1 MLERAMTRSPK
12 YYKLLGVLAVFMGLG
27 LVSYMLVLE
36 KGHGVTGLSRDVS
49 WGLYIAQFTFMIGIA
64 ASAVMVVL
72 PYYLHNVKD
81 FGRIAVFGE
90 FLAVAAVGICPLF
103 VIMDLGKPMRALNM
117 LIYPTLNS
125 VLFWSFVVQTGYLLL
140 NILIGWNVLEAERKG
155 THYPN
160 WVKPLIYI
168 SIPWAFGIH
177 TVTAFVYAGLPSHDY
192 WLTAILAARF
202 LASAFCSGP
211 ALLIL
216 LCFVLKKYTRFDPGR
231 EAINK
236 LANIVTY
243 AMFVS
248 VFFVALEFFTAFY
261 SGIPGLEEPLKY
273 LFVGLEGARNLVPFM
288 WLFVILAIAALVL
301 LAIPRFRKNDKYLV
315 LGCACV
321 FSSMWLEKGVG
332 LTLAGFVPNP
342 FNKVVQY
349 VPTLPEIMIALG
361 IYATGAFILTVL
373 YKIAVSVKEEVGA

>member
-1 MLERAMTRSPK
+1 MLERAMSGSPK
-12 YYKLLGVLAVFMGLG
+12 YYKLLLVLAAFIGLG
-27 LVSYMLVLE
+27 FISYLQVLD

-64 ASAVMVVL
+64 ASAVMVVM
-72 PYYLHNVKD
+72 PYYLHNVRD

-90 FLAVAAVGICPLF
+90 FLAVAAVGICPIF
-103 VIMDLGKPMRALNM
+103 IIVDLGKPMRAFNM
-117 LIYPTLNS
+117 LIYPTPWS

-155 THYPN
+155 TKVPG

-177 TVTAFVYAGLPSHDY
+177 TVTAFVYAGLPGHDY

-231 EAINK
+231 EAISK

-243 AMFVS
+243 AMFIS

-273 LFVGLEGARNLVPFM
+273 LFVGLEGYHRLVPFM
-288 WLFVILAIAALVL
+288 WLFVILGIAALIL
-301 LAIPRFRKNDKYLV
+301 LTVPKLRNNDKYLMI
-315 LGCACV
+315 GCACV
-321 FSSMWLEKGVG
+321 FFSMWFEKGVG
-332 LTLAGFVPNP
+332 LTLGGFVPNP
-342 FNKVVQY
+342 FNRIVQY
-349 VPTLPEIMIALG
+349 APTIPEILIALG
-361 IYATGAFILTVL
+361 VYATGAFALTVL

>member
-1 MLERAMTRSPK
+1 MLERAMTGSPR

-27 LVSYMLVLE
+27 LAAYLLVLE

-64 ASAVMVVL
+64 ASAVMVVM
-72 PYYLHNVKD
+72 PYYLHNVKE

-103 VIMDLGKPMRALNM
+103 IVMDLGKPMRALNM
-117 LIYPTLNS
+117 LVYPTLNS

-155 THYPN
+155 TQYPN

-177 TVTAFVYAGLPSHDY
+177 TVTAFVYQGLPGHDY
-192 WLTAILAARF
+192 WLSAILAARF

-216 LCFVLKKYTRFDPGR
+216 LCFMLKKYTRFDPGR
-231 EAINK
+231 EAISK
-236 LANIVTY
+236 LTNIVTY

-248 VFFVALEFFTAFY
+248 VFFVGLEFFTAFY
-261 SGIPGLEEPLKY
+261 SAIPGMTAPLKY
-273 LFVGLEGARNLVPFM
+273 LFVGLKGHHRLVPFM

-301 LAIPRFRKNDKYLV
+301 LTVPKFRNNDQYLMI
-315 LGCACV
+315 GCACV
-321 FSSMWLEKGVG
+321 FFSMWLEKGVG

-342 FNKVVQY
+342 FNKIVEY
-349 VPTLPEIMIALG
+349 APTIPEIMVALG
-361 IYATGAFILTVL
+361 VYATGAFILAVL
-373 YKIAVSVKEEVGA
+373 FKIAVSVKEEVAA

>member
-1 MLERAMTRSPK
+1 MLERAMSGSPK
-12 YYKLLGVLAVFMGLG
+12 YYKLLLVLAAFIGLG
-27 LVSYMLVLE
+27 FISYLQVLN

-64 ASAVMVVL
+64 ASAVMVVM
-72 PYYLHNVKD
+72 PYYLHNVRD

-90 FLAVAAVGICPLF
+90 FLAVAAVGICPIF
-103 VIMDLGKPMRALNM
+103 IIVDLGKPMRAFNM
-117 LIYPTLNS
+117 LIYPTPWS

-155 THYPN
+155 TKVPG

-177 TVTAFVYAGLPSHDY
+177 TVTAFVYAGLPGHDY

-231 EAINK
+231 EAISK

-243 AMFVS
+243 AMFIS

-273 LFVGLEGARNLVPFM
+273 LFVGLEGYHRLVPFM
-288 WLFVILAIAALVL
+288 WLFVILGIAALIL
-301 LAIPRFRKNDKYLV
+301 LTVPKLRNNDKYLMI
-315 LGCACV
+315 GCACV
-321 FSSMWLEKGVG
+321 FFSMWFEKGVG
-332 LTLAGFVPNP
+332 LTLGGFVPNP
-342 FNKVVQY
+342 FNRIVQY
-349 VPTLPEIMIALG
+349 APTIPEILIALG
-361 IYATGAFILTVL
+361 VYATGAFALTVL